1 MKNRMMLVTLFTLII
16 FAGCTDTMESGLDSA
31 KSSQES
37 TSQANSKPETDAE
50 TAKENRPLTFA
61 DEAIEDY
68 VRKLIGKEE
77 GDLTA
82 SDVESVDALYLGNK
96 EITSISGIEHFT
108 NLRILHLN
116 DTPISDI
123 SVLAD
128 LMQLEFLDL
137 SRTQIEDITALQD

>member
-1 MKNRMMLVTLFTLII
+1 MKNRTMLVTLFSLI
-16 FAGCTDTMESGLDSA
+16 FLASCSDTMESSLDSA

-82 SDVESVDALYLGNK
+82 SDIESVDALYLDNK
-96 EITSISGIEHFT
+96 DINSISGIEH
-108 NLRILHLN
+108 LSV
-116 DTPISDI
+116 TP
-123 SVLAD
+123 
-128 LMQLEFLDL
+128 
-137 SRTQIEDITALQD
+137 

>member
-31 KSSQES
+31 KSNQES
-37 TSQANSKPETDAE
+37 TSQANSKPETDTE
-50 TAKENRPLTFA
+50 TATSKEKQLLTFT

-96 EITSISGIEHFT
+96 DINSISGIEHFT

-116 DTPISDI
+116 DTQINDI
-123 SVLAD
+123 SALAG
-128 LMQLEFLDL
+128 LTQLEYLRRWPWERVNL
-137 SRTQIEDITALQD
+137 